1 MTGSSQRRRSSTTTS
16 RNENHRPR
24 QTQQEQ
30 SRDGERVWKVRG
42 RPCFKRNARLTHLP
56 SKLSCQGS
64 TSSRAPCRSSRH
76 SPRLR
81 SSPSS
86 SSLVVSRSQGRSQ
99 EASLA
104 PRPTSCSPTP
114 SPPSRCPSAR
124 SPICQGLPHS
134 RLDSFEKVVFF
145 LVCVFFGCRCCGFFY
160 CATAHQSGH
169 CTDRVLG
176 WNIWPGGKRSWK
188 FRNRNFHLGSTRG
201 DSSITSQRKKI
212 TNIARDGE
220 VVRGVPRGVALRRRR
235 V

>member
-1 MTGSSQRRRSSTTTS
+1 MTGSSQRRRSSTTTD
-16 RNENHRPR
+16 ETKTTDPR

-30 SRDGERVWKVRG
+30 SRDGERVWKVSG

-56 SKLSCQGS
+56 WRLSCQGS

-104 PRPTSCSPTP
+104 PRPTSCSPTLLV
-114 SPPSRCPSAR
+114 ALALDHR
-124 SPICQGLPHS
+124 SVKAYHTRVSTASKL
-134 RLDSFEKVVFF
+134 LFF
-145 LVCVFFGCRCCGFFY
+145 LVCVFLAVAVAGFSTVLQLIIRDTVQIA
-160 CATAHQSGH
+160 CSG
-169 CTDRVLG
+169 G
-176 WNIWPGGKRSWK
+176 ISSPGRDPGKCP
-188 FRNRNFHLGSTRG
+188 NRNFHLGSTRG
-201 DSSITSQRKKI
+201 DSSITSQRKRI

-220 VVRGVPRGVALRRRR
+220 GVRVPRSVALRRRR

>member
-145 LVCVFFGCRCCGFFY
+145 FWFAFFLAVAVAGFSTVLQLISRDTVQIACSGGISGPAGRDPGNFETEISISGALVV
-160 CATAHQSGH
+160 
-169 CTDRVLG
+169 
-176 WNIWPGGKRSWK
+176 
-188 FRNRNFHLGSTRG
+188 TRA
-201 DSSITSQRKKI
+201 SHH
-212 TNIARDGE
+212 
-220 VVRGVPRGVALRRRR
+220 RGRG
-235 V
+235 

>member
-145 LVCVFFGCRCCGFFY
+145 FWFAFFLAVAVAGFSTVLQLISRDLY
-160 CATAHQSGH
+160 RSRA
-169 CTDRVLG
+169 RVEYLARREG
-176 WNIWPGGKRSWK
+176 SWK
-188 FRNRNFHLGSTRG
+188 FRNRNFHLESTRG
-201 DSSITSQRKKI
+201 DSSII
-212 TNIARDGE
+212 TEEEDNKHRDDEG
-220 VVRGVPRGVALRRRR
+220 GGAAAAAARRR

>member
-104 PRPTSCSPTP
+104 PRPTSCSPTTT
-114 SPPSRCPSAR
+114 RLLVALA
-124 SPICQGLPHS
+124 PITDLS
-134 RLDSFEKVVFF
+134 RLTTLASRQLREVVFF
-145 LVCVFFGCRCCGFFY
+145 LVCVFLAVAVAGFSTVLQLIIRDTVQIA
-160 CATAHQSGH
+160 CSGGISGPAGR
-169 CTDRVLG
+169 D
-176 WNIWPGGKRSWK
+176 PG
-188 FRNRNFHLGSTRG
+188 NFETEISISGALVVTRA
-201 DSSITSQRKKI
+201 SHH
-212 TNIARDGE
+212 
-220 VVRGVPRGVALRRRR
+220 RGRG
-235 V
+235 

>member
-1 MTGSSQRRRSSTTTS
+1 MTGSSQRRRSSTTTD
-16 RNENHRPR
+16 ETKTTDPR

-56 SKLSCQGS
+56 SRLSCQGS

-114 SPPSRCPSAR
+114 TRLLVALALDHRSVKAYHTRVSTASRK
-124 SPICQGLPHS
+124 L
-134 RLDSFEKVVFF
+134 F
-145 LVCVFFGCRCCGFFY
+145 FFGLRFFWLSLLRVFLLCY
-160 CATAHQSGH
+160 SSSFGTLYRSRARVEYLAREEILGNVQTEISISGALVVTRASH
-169 CTDRVLG
+169 
-176 WNIWPGGKRSWK
+176 
-188 FRNRNFHLGSTRG
+188 NRGRG
-201 DSSITSQRKKI
+201 
-212 TNIARDGE
+212 
-220 VVRGVPRGVALRRRR
+220 
-235 V
+235 

>member
-1 MTGSSQRRRSSTTTS
+1 MVAPPRIPPLLTGSSQRRRSSTTTS
-16 RNENHRPR
+16 RNENHRPTTDTAR
-24 QTQQEQ
+24 AEQ
-30 SRDGERVWKVRG
+30 RRGEGMEGQRAAKG
-42 RPCFKRNARLTHLP
+42 FSGGGPCFKRNARLTHLP

-201 DSSITSQRKKI
+201 DSSITS
-212 TNIARDGE
+212 T
-220 VVRGVPRGVALRRRR
+220 
-235 V
+235 

>member
-145 LVCVFFGCRCCGFFY
+145 FGLRFFWLSLLRVFLLCYSSSVGTLYRSR
-160 CATAHQSGH
+160 A
-169 CTDRVLG
+169 RVEYLARREE
-176 WNIWPGGKRSWK
+176 ILEISKQKFPSREHSW
-188 FRNRNFHLGSTRG
+188 
-201 DSSITSQRKKI
+201 
-212 TNIARDGE
+212 
-220 VVRGVPRGVALRRRR
+220 
-235 V
+235 